1 MSSKER
7 KRHNNRIAQRTYSEL
22 VKDNL
27 NLDPASDPLTD
38 LASTT
43 GRNQKLRMQALEA
56 ALASTGRGDIDNL
69 VGSAVTTAE
78 KPQASLTQDACFS
91 SGQSLLSPI
100 SVEDLLVGR
109 DLPAIQSG
117 ETPGDYGNM
126 TSNIG
131 LQVGTNSVRA
141 HHIDETIIKS
151 KKLTYETQELIH
163 VDIDPPWLQT
173 PPSSSVANACIPTST
188 QQRPALHRAI
198 LKGDVNMCRLLLDKG
213 ADIHRLTSDGMST
226 LQLAVESHSLDLV
239 SKFIDKCSGIVD
251 VKNGIGRT
259 ALFSA
264 VESKDADL
272 VGLLIRSGVDVNCA
286 DHNGVVALHLAVDM
300 GLDRITCLLLENGAD
315 IDA

>member
-7 KRHNNRIAQRTYSEL
+7 KRHNNRIAQRTYSEI
-22 VKDNL
+22 VKD

-69 VGSAVTTAE
+69 VSSAVTTAE
-78 KPQASLTQDACFS
+78 KPQASLTHDACFS

-100 SVEDLLVGR
+100 SVEDLLVR
-109 DLPAIQSG
+109 QDLPAIQSG
-117 ETPGDYGNM
+117 ETPGDYGNI

-131 LQVGTNSVRA
+131 L
-141 HHIDETIIKS
+141 
-151 KKLTYETQELIH
+151 QELIH

-173 PPSSSVANACIPTST
+173 PPSDSVANACIPTST

-198 LKGDVNMCRLLLDKG
+198 LKGDLNMCRLLLDKG

-239 SKFIDKCSGIVD
+239 SQFIDKCSGIVH

-272 VGLLIRSGVDVNCA
+272 VGLLVRSGVDVNCA